1 MQKQQIEVLYVQL
14 PGGWSGLFPD
24 IRRPGA
30 ARRRLF
36 PRRSAS
42 TAAVSSC
49 SQFTSASPASF
60 QSRSCMLLAAERTPA
75 PEARITTPYG
85 DYSSLAVSH
94 GLVTVKENRYK
105 VGYLGYVW
113 STLGLQQSI
122 TIRHNK
128 NHQGTPQTHIHL
140 HTPAITYTYTQT
152 HTHTHNRRAQRACGQ
167 KGRETARRR
176 GHAGEWVE
184 NSVCV

>member
-1 MQKQQIEVLYVQL
+1 
-14 PGGWSGLFPD
+14 
-24 IRRPGA
+24 
-30 ARRRLF
+30 
-36 PRRSAS
+36 
-42 TAAVSSC
+42 
-49 SQFTSASPASF
+49 
-60 QSRSCMLLAAERTPA
+60 MLLAAERTPA

-184 NSVCV
+184 NSVCVWLCVWVRVCVCVHMLRHMLRRLCTTLQGEALRVVILCIYVYIWQYTYVCKLRIKIKKY

>member
-1 MQKQQIEVLYVQL
+1 MERVIPRHPPSWCSSATPIPTPVRLDGGGVLLLTVYL
-14 PGGWSGLFPD
+14 GEPGIFP
-24 IRRPGA
+24 
-30 ARRRLF
+30 
-36 PRRSAS
+36 
-42 TAAVSSC
+42 VSV
-49 SQFTSASPASF
+49 
-60 QSRSCMLLAAERTPA
+60 MLLTAERTPA

-113 STLGLQQSI
+113 STLGLKQSI
-122 TIRHNK
+122 AIRHNK
-128 NHQGTPQTHIHL
+128 NHQGTPQTHI